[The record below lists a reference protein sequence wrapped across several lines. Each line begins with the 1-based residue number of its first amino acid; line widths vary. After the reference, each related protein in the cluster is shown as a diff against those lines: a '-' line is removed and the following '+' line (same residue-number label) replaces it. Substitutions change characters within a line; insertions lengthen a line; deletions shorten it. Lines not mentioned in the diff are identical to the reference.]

1 LNAYAERW
9 IGSVR
14 RECLA
19 RVIPLGERHLRELMR
34 EFLAHYHAER
44 NHQALSNE
52 IVVPRNDN
60 AATSGRVVRGQRL
73 GGVLN
78 FYCHVAA

>member
-1 LNAYAERW
+1 MNAYAERW

-19 RVIPLGERHLRELMR
+19 RVIPLGERHLRQIVR
-34 EFLAHYHAER
+34 EYVTHYHAER
-44 NHQALSNE
+44 NHQSLGNKLVE
-52 IVVPRNDN
+52 PMNDN
-60 AATSGRVVRGQRL
+60 AAMSGSVRRRQRL

-78 FYCHVAA
+78 YYQRAAA